1 MISRRFLIVIP
12 AATYIL
18 SYLYLAY
25 YHGKVW
31 LFDTVT
37 HESGR
42 HTLLEEIFYASHF
55 LGHVPVHTMAALVF
69 TGTYLC
75 MTIAESKGFERKTMW
90 VLLIL
95 LLGLLVFSLFVGA
108 GVFGYED
115 MSAFVMQRKQSESV
129 YGQGGSWNLHLPS
142 SMVLF
147 LLVPVYIY
155 IFKRTFG
162 GELATNRGGL
172 LYIGVGLLLLVGLTA
187 IVNKDAPAAV
197 MTVWA
202 DGRYLGHSVRE
213 LVTFSLTYFP
223 IPLYFLLG
231 RQGNRPERVSENKG
245 LRTLVVVLAVLL
257 AAAILYQS
265 YIPLMEGI
273 GQLAQKPAFA
283 KGGSLTIGY
292 LLASH
297 FFEHFLDTI
306 YFALVFLLLWG
317 LAKRKELR
325 TEVA

>member
-1 MISRRFLIVIP
+1 
-12 AATYIL
+12 
-18 SYLYLAY
+18 LYLAY
-25 YHGKVW
+25 YHEKAW

-42 HTLLEEIFYASHF
+42 YTLLEEIFYASHF
-55 LGHVPVHTMAALVF
+55 LGHIPVHTMAALVF

-75 MTIAESKGFERKTMW
+75 MNSAESKGFERKTMW

-108 GVFGYED
+108 EVFGYED
-115 MSAFVMQRKQSESV
+115 VSAFVMQGKQSESV
-129 YGQGGSWNLHLPS
+129 YGQGGSWMLHLPS

-162 GELATNRGGL
+162 GELAANRDGL
-172 LYIGVGLLLLVGLTA
+172 LYIGVGLLLLVGLTV
-187 IVNKDAPAAV
+187 IINKDAPAAV

-231 RQGNRPERVSENKG
+231 RQESKSEGVRANKG
-245 LRTLVVVLAVLL
+245 LRTLMVVLAVLL
-257 AAAILYQS
+257 VAAIFYQS
-265 YIPLMEGI
+265 YIPLREGI

-283 KGGSLTIGY
+283 KGGQLGVGY

-306 YFALVFLLLWG
+306 YFALVCLLIWG
-317 LAKRKELR
+317 FAKRKELR
-325 TEVA
+325 TEAA